1 MKLTLLFI
9 FAIAVLLFLAFVMIL
24 FFGTIIAVPIILI
37 KKSKKEATDETVAL
51 QINPGVA
58 EAAVN
63 QPMEGIVCDQQIDN
77 TL

>member
-37 KKSKKEATDETVAL
+37 KKSKKEATDETMAL

-63 QPMEGIVCDQQIDN
+63 QPVEGIVCDQQIDS
-77 TL
+77 TI

>member
-1 MKLTLLFI
+1 MKLGLF
-9 FAIAVLLFLAFVMIL
+9 FVFMFAVLLFLALVVIA
-24 FFGTIIAVPIILI
+24 FFGAIIAVPIILI

-58 EAAVN
+58 EAAVD
-63 QPMEGIVCDQQIDN
+63 QSMERIVCDQQIDS